1 MLNYIM
7 LTKNAYTCKA
17 LSLTSSSVIRK
28 ETPSFVL
35 LPCSDVIDPSNVLSC
50 QFRITVGNELKT
62 FDAITEEDVRML
74 LGINNETEEENNLSN
89 MVAFSGLFGHDITMS
104 FRLHPK
110 DITVT
115 KTNMYAEINEHCIN
129 GFILCEI
136 TEKDGVKKFTPLAV
150 ASRKL
155 TASIVHDTDQFN
167 DSNDQNATMSFGT
180 IFPSI
185 TIRNENNAFHVDFHM
200 EAYATV
206 CMVAQLRERLEQLE
220 KRMSNIRTRS
230 RH

>member
-1 MLNYIM
+1 MVNYIM
-7 LTKNAYTCKA
+7 LTKNSYTCKA

-35 LPCSDVIDPSNVLSC
+35 LQCYDVIDPSHVLSC

-62 FDAITEEDVRML
+62 FDAITEEDVRTL
-74 LGINNETEEENNLSN
+74 LGIDDENALIN
-89 MVAFSGLFGHDITMS
+89 MVDFRGSFSHDITMS

-115 KTNMYAEINEHCIN
+115 KTNMYAEINERCIN

-136 TEKDGVKKFTPLAV
+136 TEKDGVKKFIPLAV
-150 ASRKL
+150 ASHKL

-220 KRMSNIRTRS
+220 KRMSNIRTSS

>member
-1 MLNYIM
+1 MLNYVM
-7 LTKNAYTCKA
+7 LTKNAYTCKS
-17 LSLTSSSVIRK
+17 LSLTTSSVIRK

-35 LPCSDVIDPSNVLSC
+35 LPCSDVIDPSNVLPC
-50 QFRITVGNELKT
+50 QFSITVGNELKT
-62 FDAITEEDVRML
+62 FDEITEEDVRML
-74 LGINNETEEENNLSN
+74 LGIEEENDLSN
-89 MVAFSGLFGHDITMS
+89 MVDFSGSFSRDITMS
-104 FRLHPK
+104 FRIHPK

-136 TEKDGVKKFTPLAV
+136 LEKEGVKKFTPLAV
-150 ASRKL
+150 ALRKM
-155 TASIVHDTDQFN
+155 TASIVHDIDQFN
-167 DSNDQNATMSFGT
+167 NADDPNATMSFGT

-185 TIRNENNAFHVDFHM
+185 TIRNENNSFHVDFHM

-220 KRMSNIRTRS
+220 ERVSNIRTRS

>member
-1 MLNYIM
+1 MVNYIM

-35 LPCSDVIDPSNVLSC
+35 LQCYDVIDPSKVLYC

-62 FDAITEEDVRML
+62 FDAITEEDVRAL
-74 LGINNETEEENNLSN
+74 LGIDDENDLIN
-89 MVAFSGLFGHDITMS
+89 MVDFRGSFSNDITMS

-150 ASRKL
+150 VSRKL
-155 TASIVHDTDQFN
+155 TASVVSDIDKFN
-167 DSNDQNATMSFGT
+167 DSNEPNATMSFGT

-185 TIRNENNAFHVDFHM
+185 TIRNENHSFHVDFHM

-220 KRMSNIRTRS
+220 KRMRNIRTSS

>member
-62 FDAITEEDVRML
+62 FDAITEKDVRAL
-74 LGINNETEEENNLSN
+74 LGIDDENDLIN
-89 MVAFSGLFGHDITMS
+89 MVDFRGSFSHDITMS
-104 FRLHPK
+104 FRIHPK
-110 DITVT
+110 DIIVT
-115 KTNMYAEINEHCIN
+115 KTNMYSEINERCIN

-136 TEKDGVKKFTPLAV
+136 TEKNGVKKFTPLAV

-155 TASIVHDTDQFN
+155 TASVVSDIDKFN
-167 DSNDQNATMSFGT
+167 DSNEPNTTMSFGT

-185 TIRNENNAFHVDFHM
+185 TIRNENNSFHVDFIM

-206 CMVAQLRERLEQLE
+206 CMVDQLRERLEQLE
-220 KRMSNIRTRS
+220 ERVNNIRTRS

>member
-1 MLNYIM
+1 MVNYIM

-35 LPCSDVIDPSNVLSC
+35 LQCYDVIDPSKVLSC

-62 FDAITEEDVRML
+62 FDAITEEDVRAL
-74 LGINNETEEENNLSN
+74 LGIDDENDLIN
-89 MVAFSGLFGHDITMS
+89 MVDFRGSFSKDITMS

-150 ASRKL
+150 VSRKL
-155 TASIVHDTDQFN
+155 TASVVSDIDEFN
-167 DSNDQNATMSFGT
+167 DSNEPNATMSFGT

-185 TIRNENNAFHVDFHM
+185 TIRNENHSFHVDFHM

-220 KRMSNIRTRS
+220 KRMRNIRTSS

>member
-1 MLNYIM
+1 MVNYIM

-35 LPCSDVIDPSNVLSC
+35 LQCYDVIDPSKVLSC

-62 FDAITEEDVRML
+62 FDAITEEDVRAL
-74 LGINNETEEENNLSN
+74 LGIDDENDLIN
-89 MVAFSGLFGHDITMS
+89 MVDFRGSFSNDITMS

-150 ASRKL
+150 VSRKL
-155 TASIVHDTDQFN
+155 TASVVSDIDKFN
-167 DSNDQNATMSFGT
+167 DSNEPNATMSFGT

-185 TIRNENNAFHVDFHM
+185 TIRNENHSFHVDFHM

-206 CMVAQLRERLEQLE
+206 CMVAQIRERLEQLE
-220 KRMSNIRTRS
+220 KRMRNIRTSS

>member
-1 MLNYIM
+1 MVNYIM

-17 LSLTSSSVIRK
+17 ISLTSSSVIRK

-35 LPCSDVIDPSNVLSC
+35 LQCYDVIAPSNVLSC

-62 FDAITEEDVRML
+62 FDAITEEDVRAL
-74 LGINNETEEENNLSN
+74 LGIDDENDLIN
-89 MVAFSGLFGHDITMS
+89 MVDFRGSFSNDITMS

-129 GFILCEI
+129 CFILCEI

-150 ASRKL
+150 VSRKL
-155 TASIVHDTDQFN
+155 TASVVSDIDKFN
-167 DSNDQNATMSFGT
+167 DSNEPNATMSFGT

-185 TIRNENNAFHVDFHM
+185 TIRNENHSFHVDFHM

-220 KRMSNIRTRS
+220 KRMRNIRTSS

>member
-1 MLNYIM
+1 MVNYIM

-35 LPCSDVIDPSNVLSC
+35 LQCSDVIAPSNVLSC

-62 FDAITEEDVRML
+62 FDAITEEDVRTL
-74 LGINNETEEENNLSN
+74 LGIDDENDLIN
-89 MVAFSGLFGHDITMS
+89 MVDFRGSFSNDITMS

-115 KTNMYAEINEHCIN
+115 KTNMYAEINELCIN

-136 TEKDGVKKFTPLAV
+136 TEKDGVKKFTPIAV
-150 ASRKL
+150 ASHKL
-155 TASIVHDTDQFN
+155 TASVVHDIDQFN
-167 DSNDQNATMSFGT
+167 NADDPNATMSFGT

-185 TIRNENNAFHVDFHM
+185 TIRNENNSFHVDFHT

-220 KRMSNIRTRS
+220 KRMSNTRTS
-230 RH
+230 RRH

>member
-1 MLNYIM
+1 M

-35 LPCSDVIDPSNVLSC
+35 LQCYDVIDPSNVLSC
-50 QFRITVGNELKT
+50 QFRITVVNELKT
-62 FDAITEEDVRML
+62 FDAITEEDVRAL
-74 LGINNETEEENNLSN
+74 LGIDDENDLIN
-89 MVAFSGLFGHDITMS
+89 MVDFRGSFSNDITMS

-129 GFILCEI
+129 CFILCEI

-150 ASRKL
+150 VSRKL
-155 TASIVHDTDQFN
+155 TASVVSDIDKFN
-167 DSNDQNATMSFGT
+167 DSNEPKATMSFGT

-185 TIRNENNAFHVDFHM
+185 TIRNENHSFHVDFHM

-220 KRMSNIRTRS
+220 KRMRNIRTRS

>member
-1 MLNYIM
+1 MVNYIM

-28 ETPSFVL
+28 EEPSFVL
-35 LPCSDVIDPSNVLSC
+35 LQCYDVIDPSKVLSC

-62 FDAITEEDVRML
+62 FDAITEEDVRAL
-74 LGINNETEEENNLSN
+74 LGIDDENDLIN
-89 MVAFSGLFGHDITMS
+89 MVDFRGSFSHDITMS

-129 GFILCEI
+129 GFILCDI

-150 ASRKL
+150 VSRKL
-155 TASIVHDTDQFN
+155 TASVVSDIDKFN
-167 DSNDQNATMSFGT
+167 DSNEPNATMSFGT

-185 TIRNENNAFHVDFHM
+185 TIRNENHSFHVDFHM

-220 KRMSNIRTRS
+220 KRMRNIRTSS

>member
-28 ETPSFVL
+28 EEPSFVL
-35 LPCSDVIDPSNVLSC
+35 LPCSNVIDPSNVLSC

-74 LGINNETEEENNLSN
+74 LGIDGENDLSN
-89 MVAFSGLFGHDITMS
+89 MVDFSGLFGHDITMS

-136 TEKDGVKKFTPLAV
+136 TEKDGVKKLTPLAV
-150 ASRKL
+150 VSRKL
-155 TASIVHDTDQFN
+155 TASIVHDIDQFN
-167 DSNDQNATMSFGT
+167 NADEPNATMSFGT

-185 TIRNENNAFHVDFHM
+185 TIRNENSSFHVDFHT

-220 KRMSNIRTRS
+220 KRMSNIRTSS

>member
-1 MLNYIM
+1 MVNYIM

-17 LSLTSSSVIRK
+17 LSLTSSSVIGK
-28 ETPSFVL
+28 ETTSFVL
-35 LPCSDVIDPSNVLSC
+35 LQCYGVIDPSNVLSC

-62 FDAITEEDVRML
+62 FDAITEEDVRAL
-74 LGINNETEEENNLSN
+74 LGIDDENDLIN
-89 MVAFSGLFGHDITMS
+89 MVDFRGSFSNDITMS

-129 GFILCEI
+129 CFILCEI

-150 ASRKL
+150 VSRKL
-155 TASIVHDTDQFN
+155 TASVVSDIDKFN
-167 DSNDQNATMSFGT
+167 DSNEPKATMSFGT

-185 TIRNENNAFHVDFHM
+185 TIRNENHSFHVDFHI

-220 KRMSNIRTRS
+220 KRMRNIRTSS

>member
-1 MLNYIM
+1 M

-35 LPCSDVIDPSNVLSC
+35 LQCYDVIDPSNVLSC
-50 QFRITVGNELKT
+50 QFRITVVNELKT
-62 FDAITEEDVRML
+62 FDAITEEDVRAL
-74 LGINNETEEENNLSN
+74 LGIDDENDLIN
-89 MVAFSGLFGHDITMS
+89 MVDFRGSFSNDITMS

-129 GFILCEI
+129 CFILCEI

-150 ASRKL
+150 VSRKL
-155 TASIVHDTDQFN
+155 TASVVSDIDKFN
-167 DSNDQNATMSFGT
+167 DSNEPNATMSFGT

-185 TIRNENNAFHVDFHM
+185 TIRNENHSFHVDFHM

>member
-7 LTKNAYTCKA
+7 LTKNAYTCKS

-62 FDAITEEDVRML
+62 FDAITEKDVRML
-74 LGINNETEEENNLSN
+74 FGIDDENDLSN
-89 MVAFSGLFGHDITMS
+89 MVDFSGLFGHDITMS
-104 FRLHPK
+104 FRLNPK

-136 TEKDGVKKFTPLAV
+136 TEKNEVKKFTPLAV

-155 TASIVHDTDQFN
+155 TASIVHDIDQFN
-167 DSNDQNATMSFGT
+167 NADDPNATMSFGT

-185 TIRNENNAFHVDFHM
+185 TIRNENNAFHVDFLM

-206 CMVAQLRERLEQLE
+206 GMVDQLRERLEQLE
-220 KRMSNIRTRS
+220 ERVNNIRTRS

>member
-1 MLNYIM
+1 MVNYIM

-35 LPCSDVIDPSNVLSC
+35 LQCYDVIDPSNVLSC

-62 FDAITEEDVRML
+62 FDAITEEDVRAL
-74 LGINNETEEENNLSN
+74 LGIDDENDLIN
-89 MVAFSGLFGHDITMS
+89 MVEFRGSFSHDITMS

-150 ASRKL
+150 VSHKL
-155 TASIVHDTDQFN
+155 TASTVHDLDQFN
-167 DSNDQNATMSFGT
+167 NADDPNATMSFGT

-185 TIRNENNAFHVDFHM
+185 TIRNENHSFHVDFHM

-220 KRMSNIRTRS
+220 KRMRNIRTSS

>member
-1 MLNYIM
+1 MVNYIM

-35 LPCSDVIDPSNVLSC
+35 LQCSDVIDPSNVLSC
-50 QFRITVGNELKT
+50 QFRITVGNKLKT
-62 FDAITEEDVRML
+62 FDAITEDVRTL
-74 LGINNETEEENNLSN
+74 LGIDDENDLIN
-89 MVAFSGLFGHDITMS
+89 MVDFRGSFSHDITMS

-115 KTNMYAEINEHCIN
+115 KTNMYADINEHCIN

-150 ASRKL
+150 ASHKL
-155 TASIVHDTDQFN
+155 TASIVHDIDQFN
-167 DSNDQNATMSFGT
+167 NADDPNATMSFGT

-185 TIRNENNAFHVDFHM
+185 TIRNENNSFHVDLHT

-206 CMVAQLRERLEQLE
+206 CMVAHLRERLEQLE
-220 KRMSNIRTRS
+220 ERMSNIRTRS

>member
-1 MLNYIM
+1 MVNYIM

-28 ETPSFVL
+28 EEPSFVL
-35 LPCSDVIDPSNVLSC
+35 LPCSNVIDPSNVLSC

-62 FDAITEEDVRML
+62 FDAITEEDVRAL
-74 LGINNETEEENNLSN
+74 LGIDDENDLIN
-89 MVAFSGLFGHDITMS
+89 MVDFRGSFSNDITMS

-150 ASRKL
+150 VSHKL
-155 TASIVHDTDQFN
+155 TASVVSDIDKFN
-167 DSNDQNATMSFGT
+167 DSNEPNATMSFGT

-185 TIRNENNAFHVDFHM
+185 TIRNENHSFHVDFHM

-220 KRMSNIRTRS
+220 KRMRNIRTSS

>member
-1 MLNYIM
+1 MVNYVM

-28 ETPSFVL
+28 EEQSFVL
-35 LPCSDVIDPSNVLSC
+35 LPCSNVIDPSNVLSC
-50 QFRITVGNELKT
+50 QFSITVGNELKT
-62 FDAITEEDVRML
+62 FDAITEEDVRTL
-74 LGINNETEEENNLSN
+74 LGIDDENDLVN
-89 MVAFSGLFGHDITMS
+89 MVDFRGSFSHDITMS

-136 TEKDGVKKFTPLAV
+136 TEKNGVKKFTPLAV

-155 TASIVHDTDQFN
+155 TASIVHDIDQFN
-167 DSNDQNATMSFGT
+167 NADDPNATMSFGT
-180 IFPSI
+180 LFPSI
-185 TIRNENNAFHVDFHM
+185 TIRNENNSFHVDFHM

-206 CMVAQLRERLEQLE
+206 CMVDQLRERLEQLE
-220 KRMSNIRTRS
+220 KRMSNSITRS